1 MNSDPELLKKLIQ
14 KGSFLPKEEML
25 EVERKKGSLFIGIPK
40 ETSFQERRVALV
52 PETVSLL
59 VAHGHEVKVESK
71 AGEGANF
78 SDNDY
83 SEAGAQICKSRKEIY
98 ECNIVFKVTPPSDD
112 EVDLMPGNQTFIS
125 ALQISIQPKQVLT
138 KLIKKKITAIAWD
151 YIQDEEGVFSVV
163 RTVGEIAG
171 NTSIL
176 IAGELISSFSSG
188 KGMMLGGIAGVQP
201 TEVVIIGAGTVGE
214 FATRAA
220 LGLGASVKVFDNRL
234 SKLRRLQNDIG
245 QRVYTSIIQ
254 PKVLAKAIRRADI
267 VIGALRSSVGKTPCV
282 VTELMIQEMK
292 SGSVIVD
299 VSIDQ
304 GGCFETSRIT
314 NHDDPTFVKHGVMH
328 YCVPNIA
335 SRVSRTA
342 SFAISNI
349 FSPLLLEMGERG
361 GVVDLIRSH
370 SGFRNGVYIYKGI
383 LTNEVLGKVF
393 NLNYKD
399 INLIL
404 PGI

>member
-1 MNSDPELLKKLIQ
+1 MNTDPELLKKLIE

-314 NHDDPTFVKHGVMH
+314 NHDDPTFIKHGVTH

-399 INLIL
+399 IDLIL

>member
-1 MNSDPELLKKLIQ
+1 MNTDPELLKKLIQ

>member
-1 MNSDPELLKKLIQ
+1 MNTDPELLKKLIQ
-14 KGSFLPKEEML
+14 KGNLLPQEEML
-25 EVERKKGSLFIGIPK
+25 EVARKKGSLNIGIPK

-59 VAHGHEVKVESK
+59 VANGHHVKIETK
-71 AGEGANF
+71 AGIGANF
-78 SDNDY
+78 SDREY
-83 SEAGAQICKSRKEIY
+83 SEAGAEICQGPSEIY
-98 ECNIVFKVTPPSDD
+98 ECNIVFKVTPPSDE
-112 EVDLMPGNQTFIS
+112 EVDLMPGNQTLIS
-125 ALQISIQPKQVLT
+125 ALQISIQPKEVLT
-138 KLIKKKITAIAWD
+138 KLIRKKITAIAWD
-151 YIQDEEGVFSVV
+151 YIRDEDGVFSLV

-171 NTSIL
+171 NTSVL
-176 IAGELISSFSSG
+176 IAGELISSFASG
-188 KGMMLGGIAGVQP
+188 KGMMLGGITGVQP

-234 SKLRRLQNDIG
+234 SKLRRLQNAIG
-245 QRVYTSIIQ
+245 KRVYTSIIQ
-254 PKVLAKAIRRADI
+254 PKVLAKAIKRADI
-267 VIGALRSSVGKTPCV
+267 VIGALRSNVGKTPCV
-282 VTELMIQEMK
+282 VTEMMIQDMK

-314 NHDDPTFVKHGVMH
+314 NHDDPTFIKHGVTH

-349 FSPLLLEMGERG
+349 FSPLLLEMGDCG
-361 GVVDLIRSH
+361 GVVDLIRSNQ
-370 SGFRNGVYIYKGI
+370 GFRNGVYIYKGI

-393 NLNYKD
+393 DLNYKD